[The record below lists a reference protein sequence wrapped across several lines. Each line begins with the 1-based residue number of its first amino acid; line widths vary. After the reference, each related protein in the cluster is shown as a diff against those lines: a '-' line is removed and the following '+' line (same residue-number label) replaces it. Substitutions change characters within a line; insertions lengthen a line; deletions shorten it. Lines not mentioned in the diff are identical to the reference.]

1 MTTRSQSST
10 TVASTLGQEGYHVVH
25 RSRASTLVIVLVA
38 TLSMIINVR
47 SLSAGEGL
55 PDLFSD
61 RQQHY
66 RLYCTSNHWKSIQ
79 RRPFAAPMDSVRVLA

>member
-79 RRPFAAPMDSVRVLA
+79 RRPFAASMDSVRVLA